1 MRSDALSTHSKSN
14 RTRTPSNRIAVR
26 IGSRGSKLALW
37 QANHVRDLLAAR
49 YPEANI
55 SIVIIKTT
63 GDKILDQSLSKIGGK
78 GLFTKEIEDALLKRK
93 IDLAVHSLKD
103 LPTSLPAGLRIG
115 AITRREDVRDA
126 LLTVNGVSSVRALSV
141 EARVGTSSL
150 RRRAQLLRIR
160 PDLRIEDLRGNLD
173 TRVAKLKRG
182 EYDAIML
189 AFAGLRRL
197 GLGLEHAHPVPL
209 TQILSAV
216 GQGALAIETRV
227 NDEQTNRMA
236 RALHHSATAAAVTA
250 ERALL
255 AGLGGGCQ
263 VPIAAHARVLRGELK
278 LRALVASVDGTHVV
292 AGSARGR
299 AKEAAAVGQRLARR
313 LIAKGA
319 GEILREILPELVP

>member
-1 MRSDALSTHSKSN
+1 MRSDTLSTHSKSN

-63 GDKILDQSLSKIGGK
+63 GDKIFDQSLSKIGGK

-141 EARVGTSSL
+141 GARVGTSSL

-173 TRVAKLKRG
+173 TRVTKLKRG
-182 EYDAIML
+182 EYDAIVL

-216 GQGALAIETRV
+216 GQGALAIETRD

-292 AGSARGR
+292 AGSVSGLP
-299 AKEAAAVGQRLARR
+299 KEAAAAGQRLARR